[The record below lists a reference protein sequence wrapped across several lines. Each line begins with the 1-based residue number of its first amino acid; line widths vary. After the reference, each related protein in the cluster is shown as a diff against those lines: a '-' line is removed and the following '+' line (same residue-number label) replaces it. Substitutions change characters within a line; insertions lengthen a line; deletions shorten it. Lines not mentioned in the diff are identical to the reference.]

1 MADVDANSSA
11 GITEQSTLTPP
22 IVAKQV
28 DPLPVGSSRIR
39 TAVSVPDTT
48 CLIFVTESN
57 QIVYLDHNVS
67 APAHVRSIA
76 TVQYVTVQNA
86 GLPTH
91 CSVAIALL
99 DGVGLVL
106 YSLPSLERIEGDL
119 DQALSAVSKNA
130 RLFAVDRLGTR
141 TTIGDS
147 FRIALSA
154 ADNVVLLSVN
164 IPQSTVKTLSMT
176 TVSEPAVA
184 LSFADMTIVATTTR
198 NHYMLRIARSA
209 NMAMAAAVLR
219 YDPTN
224 RRRKSG
230 QGADAGTAVLS
241 FFGGFFS
248 RKDSSSLKN
257 QLAFPLPD
265 NRWVLSVDDEWVTY
279 SSFGAKLEDMENVFK
294 SRKAIDI
301 SENEINAV
309 LNTKSSPNKNAVSS
323 PPLSMTSAPPQRL
336 RKSNSIS
343 SMTSATSVA
352 STYTIMTLV
361 DEARASRA
369 EKPVAV
375 ATFASPFVL
384 CVTDNNELLAFA
396 ANGSIPGTI
405 ASLKL
410 DEEKD
415 GKQAETGAA
424 IVPCM
429 NDSLC
434 VAMVYWPSGRVVEI
448 QLADELEALI
458 DDREEKGELRSA
470 LSLVPIDQV
479 DRTISFRRKLAV
491 QARQDD
497 WHDMAIHHM
506 QHVVNLCVARDGVG
520 QLDLITEAVEL
531 RGPRGSSWEADVIVA
546 TLWADFLFRLRRRVM
561 QPSAADIDIIQTLC
575 RADVSSTRI
584 KALLAVKNDVT
595 MEAGEAAI
603 TAGDSALQE
612 EERIEALVAL
622 YSSLGEHD
630 KALVLLENSGM
641 NRAFQVVC
649 SFLSKSMRPDENPD
663 VFFKHLQWV
672 ASESKESRGR
682 EADLMSLLTMIIGLA
697 KKSDSE
703 AAEHSLQWMMRI
715 VVEYTPHLLDP
726 LIELMNPTET
736 ADKSEQVEEEGEQK
750 ETTEDVK
757 QPESNTEAPKSER
770 VPAPESVATVTSS
783 TTETEFRISTE
794 LYAISLLAGMS
805 KADIL
810 QNTELFER
818 LRVLFRNQIL
828 HNEGA
833 DYNPDKLV
841 LALQA
846 GHNESLALHEERAYL
861 LGRQGQHEA
870 AAMELASEITLS
882 SVEAKRRLE
891 KVLPVSDKAMS
902 GQALVSAYLQVS
914 GEGGPNR
921 VACAAEIVQ
930 QEGGYVDIEKVM
942 VELRQRGTKLTM
954 AEARPFLRAALI
966 SGKERLRIAE
976 LVRAMRVSEVSRV
989 REEVLIRR
997 RRSVMIG
1004 DGRACSICTRGID
1017 DTSVFAARPDGTVE
1031 HLACHTSR
1039 MSTSRSQTSN
1049 RSSQ

>member
-1 MADVDANSSA
+1 MTDVDNSSSVTV
-11 GITEQSTLTPP
+11 TEPSGLSAP
-22 IVAKQV
+22 IIAK
-28 DPLPVGSSRIR
+28 DSKSLPVDTSRVR
-39 TAVSVPDTT
+39 TAVAVPNTSS
-48 CLIFVTESN
+48 LIFVTEAN
-57 QIVYLDHNVS
+57 QIVYLDYNVS
-67 APAHVRSIA
+67 APAPVRSIA
-76 TVQYVTVQNA
+76 TARYVTVQHA

-99 DGVGLVL
+99 EGTGLVL
-106 YSLPSLERIEGDL
+106 YSLPSLEPIQG
-119 DQALSAVSKNA
+119 ALHDSLSNISKNA

-141 TTIGDS
+141 TTDS
-147 FRIALSA
+147 FRIALSV
-154 ADNVVLLSVN
+154 ADNILLLSIN
-164 IPQSTVKTLSMT
+164 IPQSTVDTLSTT
-176 TVSEPAVA
+176 TVPEPAVA
-184 LSFADMTIVATTTR
+184 LAFADMTIVATTAR
-198 NHYMLRIARSA
+198 NHCMLRIARSA
-209 NMAMAAAVLR
+209 NMAMAATVLR

-224 RRRKSG
+224 RRRKTG
-230 QGADAGTAVLS
+230 QGGDAGTAVLS

-248 RKDSSSLKN
+248 RKDSSTLNN

-279 SSFGAKLEDMENVFK
+279 SAFGAKLEDMENVFK

-301 SENEINAV
+301 SENEISAV
-309 LNTKSSPNKNAVSS
+309 LNTKTSPNKNGAPS
-323 PPLSMTSAPPQRL
+323 PAMSTTSAPPRRL

-352 STYTIMTLV
+352 STYTILTLV

-415 GKQAETGAA
+415 IKQIETGAA

-429 NDSLC
+429 NDLC
-434 VAMVYWPSGRVVEI
+434 IALVYWPSGRVIEI

-458 DDREEKGELRSA
+458 NDREEKGELRSA

-497 WHDMAIHHM
+497 WHDAAIHHM

-531 RGPRGSSWEADVIVA
+531 RGPRGSSWETDVIVA
-546 TLWADFLFRLRRRVM
+546 TLWGDFLFRLRRRVM
-561 QPSAADIDIIQTLC
+561 QPSVADIDIIQTLC

-584 KALLAVKNDVT
+584 KALLAVKHEVT
-595 MEAGEAAI
+595 MEAGEEAI

-612 EERIEALVAL
+612 DERIEALVAL
-622 YSSLGEHD
+622 YSSLGAHD

-649 SFLSKSMRPDENPD
+649 SFLSKNMRPDENPD

-672 ASESKESRGR
+672 ASEAKESRGR
-682 EADLMSLLTMIIGLA
+682 EAELMPLLAMIIEVA
-697 KKSDSE
+697 KKSDVDVG
-703 AAEHSLQWMMRI
+703 EHSLQSMMRI
-715 VVEYTPHLLDP
+715 VVEHTPQLLDP

-736 ADKSEQVEEEGEQK
+736 ENESNPTETDEKLK
-750 ETTEDVK
+750 ETTRDSKEK
-757 QPESNTEAPKSER
+757 TNSKTEAPKADEKSLSESI
-770 VPAPESVATVTSS
+770 ATATNSVAES
-783 TTETEFRISTE
+783 EFKISTD
-794 LYAISLLAGMS
+794 LYAISLLAGMA

-810 QNTELFER
+810 QNTDLFER
-818 LRVLFRNQIL
+818 LRALFRNQIL
-828 HNEGA
+828 QNESA

-846 GHNESLALHEERAYL
+846 GHNESMSLHEERAYL
-861 LGRQGQHEA
+861 LGRQGRHEA
-870 AAMELASEITLS
+870 AAMELASEISLS
-882 SVEAKRRLE
+882 SDEAKRRLE
-891 KVLPVSDKAMS
+891 KLLPVSDRAMS

-914 GEGGPNR
+914 GEGRPNR
-921 VACAAEIVQ
+921 VGCAADIVR
-930 QEGGYVDIEKVM
+930 QEGGYVDVEKVM
-942 VELRQRGTKLTM
+942 VELRQKGSKLTM

-966 SGKERLRIAE
+966 SGKERLRLAE

-1039 MSTSRSQTSN
+1039 MSSN
-1049 RSSQ
+1049 RSQASNRSTQ